1 MTADTGTAPDHPVAG
16 GQRRRFRGD
25 DGDVG
30 PWTVMTPIAVGVVML
45 VLQIGLTFHAKSV
58 VVAAAQDAAR
68 AAQVEHGDVDDAH
81 AIATTLLSGEGL
93 LDNVTVYAD
102 RGQDTVTVAVSAE
115 VTSLVPFWEPA
126 VHATITGPVERFR
139 SEPER

>member
-1 MTADTGTAPDHPVAG
+1 MTATTTVPHRSEDDHK
-16 GQRRRFRGD
+16 RRRLRGD

-58 VVAAAQDAAR
+58 LVAAAQDAAR
-68 AAQVEHGDVDDAH
+68 AAQVEHGTVDDAQ
-81 AIATTLLSGEGL
+81 AVSATLLSGEGL
-93 LDNVTVYAD
+93 LDNVTVHAD
-102 RGQDTVTVAVSAE
+102 RGQDTVTVAVSAD

-126 VHATITGPVERFR
+126 VHVTITGPVERFR